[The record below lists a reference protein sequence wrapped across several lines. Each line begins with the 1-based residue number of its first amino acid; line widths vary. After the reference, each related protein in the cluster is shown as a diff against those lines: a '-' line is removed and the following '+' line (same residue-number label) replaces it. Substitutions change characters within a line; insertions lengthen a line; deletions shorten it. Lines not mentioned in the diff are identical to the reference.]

1 MTPTFRATART
12 LALRTLC
19 LLAICLLMPACALP
33 GGRGGGEDPTEA
45 GRNVGMPPLEALMGE
60 WYVAGRVPWF
70 GERGRV
76 ASRVT
81 ISAEADSRITIAR
94 EWRDGFAQP
103 LQTDSTTARSA
114 GPGHRLWKLRA
125 WRVLPARLR
134 VLEVAE
140 DGSWLLL
147 GADERDHAWILTRA
161 QLVGDDAYLELERR
175 IRGHGVNTDR
185 LRRVA
190 QVPEQEG
197 RLGFEPAAVPSP
209 GK

>member
-1 MTPTFRATART
+1 MTPNPRANART

-19 LLAICLLMPACALP
+19 LLVVCLVLPACAML
-33 GGRGGGEDPTEA
+33 A
-45 GRNVGMPPLEALMGE
+45 GRDGGASAADAERAVDMPPLDALMGD
-60 WYVAGRVPWF
+60 WYVVGRVPWF

-81 ISAEADSRITIAR
+81 ITAEDDSRITIQR
-94 EWRDGFAQP
+94 QWRDGFGEP
-103 LQTDSTTARSA
+103 LQTDTTTARST
-114 GPGHRLWKLRA
+114 GPGHRLWKVRA

-134 VLEVAE
+134 VFEVAG
-140 DGSWLLL
+140 DGSWMLL

-161 QLVGDDAYLELERR
+161 QVVGDDAYLELERR

-197 RLGFEPAAVPSP
+197 RLGFEPASAPSP

>member
-1 MTPTFRATART
+1 MTPAFPATART

-19 LLAICLLMPACALP
+19 LLAICLLLPACALL
-33 GGRGGGEDPTEA
+33 GGRGGDGGAEA
-45 GRNVGMPPLEALMGE
+45 ERHVDMPPLGVLMGD

-81 ISAEADSRITIAR
+81 LSPEGDSRITIVR
-94 EWRDGFAQP
+94 EWRDGFGQP
-103 LQTDSTTARSA
+103 LQTDTTTARSA
-114 GPGHRLWKLRA
+114 GPGHRLWKVRA

-134 VLEVAE
+134 VLEVAG